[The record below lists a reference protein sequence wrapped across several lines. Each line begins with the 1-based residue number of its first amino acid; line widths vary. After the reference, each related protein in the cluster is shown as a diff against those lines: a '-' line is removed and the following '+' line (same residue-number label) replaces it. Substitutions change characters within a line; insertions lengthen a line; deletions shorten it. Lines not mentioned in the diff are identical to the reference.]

1 MGISNLYDPVH
12 LESLHILNQCLRA
25 HTLYKRDVN
34 YMVSPDGKVMIIDEF
49 TGRVLPGRRWSD
61 GLHQA
66 VEAKENVN
74 IQEENRTLATITFQ
88 NLFRIYNKLAGMTG
102 TADTEASEFHSTYKL
117 DVVVI
122 PTNRTLVRVDHED
135 IVYKTEREKFT
146 AVIQEIIEFTER
158 GQPVLVGTTSVEK
171 SAAIARIL
179 KKKKIPH
186 SVLNAK
192 HHEREAYIVAQAGR
206 KSSITVSTNM
216 AGRGTDIILGG
227 NPEMIAKLHFLED
240 GRLPEAEPEEFKK
253 LVENL
258 EKECA
263 EEHDE
268 VVELGGLHI
277 VGTERHESRRIDNQL
292 RGRSGRQGDPGS
304 TRFYLSL
311 EDDLMRIFAGD
322 RVKDLMDRMGMPDDE
337 PIEHPWVTKSIENA
351 QTKVETRNFDIR
363 KNLLEYD
370 DVMNAQR
377 KTVYGIRQSLL
388 AGRYEPEQ
396 LDELGKP
403 TGKKRLIEPMESI
416 TESVTPALG
425 QLIGLFL
432 EEPIQPHDDDGK
444 PRDISRDELEGKKI
458 AEHEQLRG
466 EIYHLWGI
474 VAETLKHDDAAEL
487 YDYVKDLI
495 PKGLTEQRERA
506 LDLMDRIISA
516 MVEESCPANR
526 PPEDW
531 DWQGIREGFND
542 HFARKPENIED
553 FGDQEM
559 LAQELYKQAEHTF
572 FDKEEE
578 LGQELLL
585 RVFRHIYLEEIDKAW
600 VDHLTN
606 MDHLRDGIGLRGYG
620 HRDPKQEYKREG
632 YDMFVNMMAAVSAN
646 VVSKLFRVQVQ
657 RQEEAAQMEAE
668 YAAKKAQEMLEAA
681 ARHGWNQANQEAG
694 ASEAAPA
701 AAPQPKPKRKRIGPN
716 DPCPCGSGKKFK
728 KCHGSFTDEEGA
740 DA

>member
-1 MGISNLYDPVH
+1 
-12 LESLHILNQCLRA
+12 
-25 HTLYKRDVN
+25 
-34 YMVSPDGKVMIIDEF
+34 
-49 TGRVLPGRRWSD
+49 
-61 GLHQA
+61 
-66 VEAKENVN
+66 
-74 IQEENRTLATITFQ
+74 
-88 NLFRIYNKLAGMTG
+88 
-102 TADTEASEFHSTYKL
+102 
-117 DVVVI
+117 
-122 PTNRTLVRVDHED
+122 HED

-146 AVIQEIIEFTER
+146 AVIQEIIEFHER

-206 KSSITVSTNM
+206 KGSITVSTNM

-227 NPEMIAKLHFLED
+227 NPEMIAKLQFLEA
-240 GRLPEAEPEEFKK
+240 GRLPEAEPEDFAK
-253 LVENL
+253 LVDDL
-258 EKECA
+258 EKECGD
-263 EEHDE
+263 EHDE

-337 PIEHPWVTKSIENA
+337 PIEHPWVSKSIENA

-403 TGKKRLIEPMESI
+403 TGRKRVIEPMDSMIEA
-416 TESVTPALG
+416 VRPAVG
-425 QLIGLFL
+425 QLIGLYL
-432 EEPIQPHDDDGK
+432 EEPIQPHDD
-444 PRDISRDELEGKKI
+444 EGKAREI
-458 AEHEQLRG
+458 DREQLASKKVVEHDQLRH

-474 VAETLKHDDAAEL
+474 VAEASRYDDGAAL
-487 YDYVKDLI
+487 YDYVLELI
-495 PKGLTEQRERA
+495 PRGLTEQRERA
-506 LDLMDRIISA
+506 LDLIDRIISA
-516 MVEESCPANR
+516 MVEESCPPNR

-531 DWQGIREGFND
+531 DWQGIREGFED
-542 HFARKPENIED
+542 HFGRQPVGAED

-559 LAQELYKQAEHTF
+559 LAQELYKQAEQSF
-572 FDKEEE
+572 LDKEEE

-668 YAAKKAQEMLEAA
+668 YAAKKAQQMLEAA
-681 ARHGWNQANQEAG
+681 ARHGWNKAAEEPAAG
-694 ASEAAPA
+694 AAGAGAAGPSEPAPA
-701 AAPQPKPKRKRIGPN
+701 PQPKRKRIGPN

-728 KCHGSFTDEEGA
+728 KCHGSFSEDSTDV
-740 DA
+740 